1 MTRGI
6 VVIPTKALGEL
17 KMKKRRWL
25 WLSGSAVIL
34 IAIVAS
40 IAIPALTEQTQ
51 YETYEVTST
60 AVVKTVAANG
70 QLAES
75 QLLAYGPNEQP
86 ILVSANGSQ
95 AVPAQFGLSLEINQI
110 EVAEGQTVSEG
121 DLLFSFNSQL
131 GDAVEVVAIADGIVR
146 SVDTAEGLRTS
157 GQVVSIG
164 SAVPVVSVFVSEY
177 DADLVDI
184 GQSASIELDAINAV
198 FEGSVISI
206 GQVARS
212 VSGIKQYEVLVEV
225 EDIPTGARFGMSATA
240 EIEVERSGAVL
251 AVPFSALIG
260 ELPEVQILVTGAS
273 GGQSVTTVEV
283 VLGTRGDSLVEITS
297 GLRAGDLVIIGL
309 AGDIPGPVEFG
320 PPRGAGNNG

>member
-75 QLLAYGPNEQP
+75 QLLAYGPSEQP

-131 GDAVEVVAIADGIVR
+131 GDAVEVVAIAGGIVR
-146 SVDTAEGLRTS
+146 SVDTSEGLRTS

-177 DADLVDI
+177 DADLVAI

-273 GGQSVTTVEV
+273 GGQSVTTIEV
-283 VLGTRGDSLVEITS
+283 VLGIRGDSLVEITS
-297 GLRAGDLVIIGL
+297 GLQAGDLVIIGL

>member
-1 MTRGI
+1 
-6 VVIPTKALGEL
+6 
-17 KMKKRRWL
+17 MKKRRWL
-25 WLSGSAVIL
+25 WISVIAVAVVGVVSA
-34 IAIVAS
+34 
-40 IAIPALTEQTQ
+40 IAIPALNQQVE
-51 YETYEVTST
+51 YETYEVTPT

-75 QLLAYGPNEQP
+75 QLLAYGPSQQP

-95 AVPAQFGLSLEINQI
+95 AAPAQFGVSLEINQI
-110 EVAEGQTVSEG
+110 EVTEGQEVTEG

-131 GDAVEVVAIADGIVR
+131 GLPTEVRAIADGIVR
-146 SVDTAEGLRTS
+146 SVDTSEGLRTS

-164 SAVPVVSVFVSEY
+164 SAVPVVSVFASEY

-184 GQSASIELDAINAV
+184 GQKASIELDAIDAV
-198 FEGSVISI
+198 FEGAVISI

-225 EDIPTGARFGMSATA
+225 TEIPSGARFGMSATA

-251 AVPFSALIG
+251 AVPFSALSG

-273 GGQSVTTVEV
+273 GGQSVETVQVE
-283 VLGTRGDSLVEITS
+283 LGTRGDSLVEITS
-297 GLRAGDLVIIGL
+297 GLEAGDLVIIGL
-309 AGDIPGPVEFG
+309 AGDVPTPVQFG

>member
-1 MTRGI
+1 
-6 VVIPTKALGEL
+6 
-17 KMKKRRWL
+17 MKKRRWL

-75 QLLAYGPNEQP
+75 QLLAYGPSEQP

-131 GDAVEVVAIADGIVR
+131 GDAVEVVAIAGGIVR
-146 SVDTAEGLRTS
+146 SVDTSEGLRTS

-177 DADLVDI
+177 DADLVAI

-273 GGQSVTTVEV
+273 GGQSVTTIEV
-283 VLGTRGDSLVEITS
+283 VLGIRGDSLVEITS
-297 GLRAGDLVIIGL
+297 GLQAGDLVIIGL

>member
-1 MTRGI
+1 
-6 VVIPTKALGEL
+6 
-17 KMKKRRWL
+17 MKKRRWL
-25 WLSGSAVIL
+25 WITVLAVSL
-34 IAIVAS
+34 VGVIAA
-40 IAIPALTEQTQ
+40 IAIPALNQQ
-51 YETYEVTST
+51 VDYETYEVTPT

-75 QLLAYGPNEQP
+75 QLLAYGPSQQP

-95 AVPAQFGLSLEINQI
+95 IVPAQFGISLEINQI
-110 EVAEGQTVSEG
+110 EVTEGQEVTEG

-131 GDAVEVVAIADGIVR
+131 GLPTQVLAIADGIVR
-146 SVDTAEGLRTS
+146 SVDTSEGLRTS

-164 SAVPVVSVFVSEY
+164 SARPVVSVFASEY

-184 GQSASIELDAINAV
+184 GQKASIELDAIDAV
-198 FEGSVISI
+198 FEGAVISI

-225 EDIPTGARFGMSATA
+225 TEIPAGARFGMSATA

-273 GGQSVTTVEV
+273 GGQSVEKIQVE
-283 VLGTRGDSLVEITS
+283 LGTRGDSLIEITS
-297 GLRAGDLVIIGL
+297 GLEAGDLVIIGL
-309 AGDIPGPVEFG
+309 AGDVPSPIQFG